1 MMARMQNRVMIKRI
15 ILKNLKERKD
25 VITGF
30 LPHLS
35 TLAKLVPAETN
46 EEERNRPYE
55 IFDQRESLNRMSD
68 RSRGFSGKYYTS

>member
-1 MMARMQNRVMIKRI
+1 MINRT
-15 ILKNLKERKD
+15 ILKNFMDRYERM
-25 VITGF
+25 TG
-30 LPHLS
+30 LSPHLS